1 MADGRMAGK
10 QFEQACLGRR
20 AMAEITTNRV
30 GDCGLVIQEQAVE
43 GMSIA
48 LTTAA
53 APEMNAT
60 QELIVTLTDAL
71 GAPVDGA
78 DVYLDLTMPAMPMGT
93 NRPIASPGANGAYRV
108 QTAFTMTGDWSVT
121 VVADVGGQERRAT
134 FTVAVSE
141 Q

>member
-1 MADGRMAGK
+1 M
-10 QFEQACLGRR
+10 RR
-20 AMAEITTNRV
+20 ALVRSALALLLGLAFALTA
-30 GDCGLVIQEQAVE
+30 CGPASGAVAQSTQEQAVE

-93 NRPIASPGANGAYRV
+93 NRPIASPGANGTYRV
-108 QTAFTMTGDWSVT
+108 QTAFTMTGDWKVT